1 MVLGV
6 DEIGG
11 KTLRLLSFC
20 SQFLKRLNESKK
32 KKKSQA
38 GEGKVGGWSRKP
50 QWKATVPSSTFLLFF
65 FFFFPSPDFTSDSL
79 ALDISPSLSD
89 TLAGLIGCQRWRGGR
104 GDQRRREVKR
114 MKRIQS
120 IRNLHPNLV
129 DVLGWRRR
137 QPRSNFLGTHWI

>member
-38 GEGKVGGWSRKP
+38 GEGKEGG
-50 QWKATVPSSTFLLFF
+50 
-65 FFFFPSPDFTSDSL
+65 
-79 ALDISPSLSD
+79 
-89 TLAGLIGCQRWRGGR
+89 
-104 GDQRRREVKR
+104 
-114 MKRIQS
+114 
-120 IRNLHPNLV
+120 
-129 DVLGWRRR
+129 
-137 QPRSNFLGTHWI
+137 

>member
-38 GEGKVGGWSRKP
+38 GEGKEGGWSRKP
-50 QWKATVPSSTFLLFF
+50 QWTATVPPSTFLFF

-89 TLAGLIGCQRWRGGR
+89 TLAGLVGCQRWRGGR

-137 QPRSNFLGTHWI
+137 QPRSNFLGTH

>member
-38 GEGKVGGWSRKP
+38 GEGKEGGWSRKP
-50 QWKATVPSSTFLLFF
+50 QWKATVPPSTFLFF

>member
-32 KKKSQA
+32 KKKA
-38 GEGKVGGWSRKP
+38 KLAKVKWGVIAQTTMKSH
-50 QWKATVPSSTFLLFF
+50 SSTIYFSFFF

-137 QPRSNFLGTHWI
+137 QPRSNFLGTH

>member
-50 QWKATVPSSTFLLFF
+50 QWKATVPPSTFLFF

-137 QPRSNFLGTHWI
+137 QPRSNFLGTH